1 MGTVIAMSDSPPGAS
16 THRDL
21 WAGIDLKIE
30 NADFHFD
37 GMKKALQPPERPPY
51 TVRRLIR
58 RNWHTPFYA
67 HLDAFLSAARSVPE
81 LIRCC
86 FGVDDSSK
94 MKDWFNALDREERER
109 RREFGDKFK
118 ADYDAFCAL
127 PLGTARHISQHRT
140 GFAPVEVMVSGRFG
154 IYAGGPIKPIPTSET
169 RELPPKYGG
178 LQKPIAVEP
187 SWRHFHIDSKPLF
200 ETCGE
205 YLGQARALVRQARAL
220 AEKVHGAS
228 KLTLRIPMMPIS
240 HSSGSRSVI
249 PIDPDQCGVA

>member
-1 MGTVIAMSDSPPGAS
+1 MSDTPPGAS

-37 GMKKALQPPERPPY
+37 GMNKALQPPERPPY
-51 TVRRLIR
+51 TVAAIIG
-58 RNWHTPFYA
+58 RNWHTAFYA
-67 HLDAFLSAARSVPE
+67 HLNAFLSAVRSVPD

-94 MKDWFNALDREERER
+94 MKDWFNALDYEERER

-118 ADYDAFCAL
+118 GDYDAFCAL
-127 PLGTARHISQHRT
+127 PLGTAWHISEHRT
-140 GFAPVEVMVSGRFG
+140 GFPPVEVMVSGRFG

-169 RELPPKYGG
+169 RELPPEYGW

-187 SWRHFHIDSKPLF
+187 SWRDFRIDGKPLF
-200 ETCGE
+200 ESGGK
-205 YLGQARALVRQARAL
+205 YLDRARALVSQARAL

-228 KLTLRIPMMPIS
+228 KLTWPTSDM
-240 HSSGSRSVI
+240 
-249 PIDPDQCGVA
+249 